1 MVNNFYA
8 LPLSGWNG
16 IFQGIGGGGYRAG
29 NFERGANQTAL
40 GYSVGST
47 DAGHSD
53 TASGKDASSW
63 ALASPGNVNQ
73 YLLLDFARLSIHDMT
88 VIGKSLSGSFYERP
102 VERSYWNG
110 CSTGGRQ
117 GLSLAQYYPEDY
129 DGILAN
135 APAIQWNDF
144 LLAQQWPFVVEI
156 NEGYTTPP
164 CEFEFAA
171 AAVVKACDGLDGL
184 IDGIISAP
192 ALCKFQAQSLVG
204 QTYVCGADGS
214 AQTFSQKAATV
225 VGKIWQGPQTPEGQV
240 SWYGLVKGANFSS
253 IAPNIAGND
262 TAQPFGITDSWIRN
276 FIAKDVA
283 FNTANVSYEEF
294 AARADEM
301 SDITH
306 QGRLEY
312 ESIIGTGNPDLGRFN
327 RRGGKMITWHGLA
340 DPIIPP
346 QGSMF
351 YYQKVLALDPSAADF
366 YRQFYSP
373 GVGHCNGGT
382 GVLPTNALGQL
393 RAWVENGTVPETL
406 HAASPYPVNASS
418 SLPVDPSKNVR
429 FMDLCPWPAVEIYSG
444 QGDPALAESWGCVG
458 GTNWRS
464 FLGINPKG
472 RYSLVGGSN

>member
-1 MVNNFYA
+1 MAMFGLTIVPVLGLFFAPVLTSPVGAVANPAQKCNSDAIARPAVYGAEVTSIVASIVQDWQGISGNDVCNVNISITHPGTGDLVNNFYA

-40 GYSVGST
+40 GYSVGCT

-63 ALASPGNVNQ
+63 ALASPGNVDQ

-88 VIGKSLSGSFYERP
+88 VIGKSLSGGFYERP

-144 LLAQQWPFVVEI
+144 LLAQQWPFIVEI

-171 AAVVKACDGLDGL
+171 AAVIRACDGLDGL

-214 AQTFSQKAATV
+214 TQTFSQKAATV
-225 VGKIWQGPQTPEGQV
+225 VDKICKALKRP
-240 SWYGLVKGANFSS
+240 
-253 IAPNIAGND
+253 
-262 TAQPFGITDSWIRN
+262 R
-276 FIAKDVA
+276 AK
-283 FNTANVSYEEF
+283 S
-294 AARADEM
+294 
-301 SDITH
+301 
-306 QGRLEY
+306 
-312 ESIIGTGNPDLGRFN
+312 LG
-327 RRGGKMITWHGLA
+327 MA
-340 DPIIPP
+340 
-346 QGSMF
+346 
-351 YYQKVLALDPSAADF
+351 
-366 YRQFYSP
+366 
-373 GVGHCNGGT
+373 
-382 GVLPTNALGQL
+382 
-393 RAWVENGTVPETL
+393 
-406 HAASPYPVNASS
+406 
-418 SLPVDPSKNVR
+418 
-429 FMDLCPWPAVEIYSG
+429 
-444 QGDPALAESWGCVG
+444 
-458 GTNWRS
+458 
-464 FLGINPKG
+464 
-472 RYSLVGGSN
+472 